1 MLEEQEKQSAKGNK
15 TLSRSAFRNGQVF
28 NIRIQPSATSADIT
42 ENLSYLVSIC
52 KIYMKMRRFCV
63 SCYIGKDNRPTS
75 AAGTCL
81 AVPAADKFDRQG
93 CI

>member
-1 MLEEQEKQSAKGNK
+1 MLEEQEKQSAKGKK
-15 TLSRSAFRNGQVF
+15 TLVRSAFRNGQVF
-28 NIRIQPSATSADIT
+28 NIRIQPSATSMDIT

-63 SCYIGKDNRPTS
+63 FCFIGKDNRLTFS
-75 AAGTCL
+75 AGTCL
-81 AVPAADKFDRQG
+81 AVTSADKFDRQG